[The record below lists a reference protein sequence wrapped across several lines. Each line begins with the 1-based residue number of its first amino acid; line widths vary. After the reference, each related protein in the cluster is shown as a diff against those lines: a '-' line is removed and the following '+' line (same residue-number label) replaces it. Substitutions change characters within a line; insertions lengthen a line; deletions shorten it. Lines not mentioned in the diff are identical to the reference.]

1 MSKSENP
8 KKSYKRKRLII
19 YILLGICI
27 AATIVSAVGLGIE
40 MYTTRRAQ
48 VYYADLTSDVPKRP
62 LPPGGLAI
70 TPPPST
76 AAPTE
81 DEPDAEIEAE
91 EEDPWEP
98 YVNFDD
104 LNERFQGITAA
115 WLYMENSVI
124 DYPVMQAV
132 NNSYFLS
139 RLPDGTNHRN
149 GSLFMDYRNNPQFL
163 DKNILIY
170 GHNMRSG
177 DMFGILNNY
186 RNQEFYEQ
194 HPVMF
199 LFTPEKD
206 YALVLFAGYILDSAV
221 EVPPI
226 RFSDENAFLS
236 HIANIKRRSVFRSD
250 VEVAAD
256 DRIVSLCTCNYN
268 FVNARMIV
276 VGKLVDLGPY

>member
-1 MSKSENP
+1 MSKSE
-8 KKSYKRKRLII
+8 KSNKRKRRIL
-19 YILLGICI
+19 YILLAICI
-27 AATIVSAVGLGIE
+27 VATIVSAVGLGIE
-40 MYTTRRAQ
+40 IYTTRRAQ
-48 VYYADLTSDVPKRP
+48 VYYAELTSDVPKRP
-62 LPPGGLAI
+62 LPPGGLVVM
-70 TPPPST
+70 PPPTPSAT
-76 AAPTE
+76 AG
-81 DEPDAEIEAE
+81 DEPDAEIEVE
-91 EEDPWEP
+91 EGDPWEP
-98 YVNFDD
+98 YVDFVD

-115 WLYMENSVI
+115 WLYMEGTVI

-132 NNSYFLS
+132 NNDYFLG
-139 RLPDGTNHRN
+139 RLPDGTSHRN
-149 GSLFMDYRNNPQFL
+149 GSLFLDYRNNPQFL

-194 HPVMF
+194 HPVMY

-206 YALVLFAGYILDSAV
+206 YAVVLFAGYILDSAV

-226 RFSDENAFLS
+226 RFSDADNFLS

-250 VEVAAD
+250 VEVDAD